1 MASKY
6 ERPPGSG
13 RWVLRVYV
21 GMDRGKR
28 VYDYRSFKGGARDA
42 ERAARAFQH
51 EVDARAVPAVAA
63 GTVGEVLEQ
72 FYAKHAWKTP
82 GAKNK
87 AREDLDRYLIP
98 DLGSIRKTKITEKHV
113 EELYEGL
120 QLEGPKCRSKS
131 GKPLA
136 DATVDRLHTTL
147 LAAFNWAVKR
157 KMISWNPAAH
167 VEVAFEPAPAI
178 LVPEPEEVH
187 AILAAAT
194 GEFGMFVRI
203 AAATGRR
210 RQDVLGLRLGD
221 VKAHEPALVFD
232 ERVNIAKVG
241 TGLALTPNQARLLA
255 LVADEPVTSDDGRAA
270 ALLKER
276 SGHQTA
282 IAVTRALAD
291 LENRGFIERER
302 NETRTFRIAIMP
314 AGEEA
319 LATKSVGS
327 VTVERLDKNK
337 RAARI
342 GVDQPTM
349 DAISDHIAFIQGRA
363 QRFSRAGLV
372 RDAFLFSEDPR
383 GAQPWRPD
391 HVSHK
396 FGKLTKKLGMPY
408 TLHSLRHFHITEL
421 LTKGMDVETVA
432 GRVGDDPRTIY
443 KTYSHWRKA
452 ADQRAADVI
461 GSVLNAEGRATLRVV

>member
-13 RWVLRVYV
+13 TWVLRAYV

-28 VYDYRSFKGGARDA
+28 VYEYRGFKGGARDA

-51 EVDARAVPAVAA
+51 EVDARAVPAVTA
-63 GTVGEVLEQ
+63 GTVGEVLED
-72 FYAKHAWKTP
+72 FYAKHAWKTT

-98 DLGSIRKTKITEKHV
+98 NLGSLRKTKITEKHI
-113 EELYEGL
+113 EDLYEGL
-120 QLEGPKCRSKS
+120 QSEGPKCLARS
-131 GKPLA
+131 GKALA

-157 KMISWNPAAH
+157 KVMSWNPAAH
-167 VEVAFEPAPAI
+167 VETAFEAAPAI

-194 GEFGMFVRI
+194 GEFATFVRI

-210 RQDVLGLRLGD
+210 RQDILGLRLGD

-232 ERVNIAKVG
+232 ERVNIARIG
-241 TGLALTPNQARLLA
+241 TGLALTPNQARLLS
-255 LVADEPVTSDDGRAA
+255 LLADEPVASDDGRAA
-270 ALLKER
+270 GLLKER
-276 SGHQTA
+276 SGHQTT

-302 NETRTFRIAIMP
+302 NETRTFRIDITQ
-314 AGEEA
+314 AGQEA
-319 LATKSVGS
+319 LAAKKVGS

-349 DAISDHIAFIQGRA
+349 DAVSDHIAFVQARS
-363 QRFSRAGLV
+363 QRFSPAGLL

-391 HVSHK
+391 HVTHK

-452 ADQRAADVI
+452 ADQRAAEVI
-461 GSVLNAEGRATLRVV
+461 GSVLNADSRPTLRVV